1 MSLHIYRF
9 PQAGK
14 LRTRRFYSLH
24 LRDRDLFTALL
35 CIGGCA
41 LSVGMF
47 LTSAHAVF
55 AGAVIGALIMAVV
68 YLISAQTYRI
78 PPVVAE
84 GLSKET
90 AGGSIIIVNTVFT
103 TIHPQQGPQTIY
115 SVGPVTVVAST
126 EGGNHAE

>member
-1 MSLHIYRF
+1 MPLIVYTF
-9 PQAGK
+9 PGTEKTRA
-14 LRTRRFYSLH
+14 RRFYSLH
-24 LRDRDLFTALL
+24 LRDRDARMAVL

-41 LSVGMF
+41 IAAGMF
-47 LTSAHAVF
+47 LGASHAVF

-68 YLISAQTYRI
+68 YLTSAQSYKI
-78 PPVVAE
+78 PPRVAE
-84 GLSKET
+84 EMSKEK

-126 EGGNHAE
+126 EGGNHAQ